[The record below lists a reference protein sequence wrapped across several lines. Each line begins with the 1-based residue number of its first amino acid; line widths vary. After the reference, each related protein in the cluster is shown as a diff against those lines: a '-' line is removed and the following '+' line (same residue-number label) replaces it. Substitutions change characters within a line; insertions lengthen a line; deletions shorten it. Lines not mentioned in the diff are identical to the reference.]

1 MKIRRIGKSNGNK
14 TKFGIKIPR
23 YVKEALLFDRES
35 KNTKWADAICEEILK
50 LIDLNVF
57 KFHSPNTAFKKID
70 EWQYAP
76 MHMVFTIKQE
86 DLRHKAKLV
95 INGNVVDA
103 SNVNKYSPTVKITSV
118 RLVFLMAVYKKLSIM
133 TSGIMNAFPTAPC
146 REKIWSEQVQN

>member
-1 MKIRRIGKSNGNK
+1 M
-14 TKFGIKIPR
+14 
-23 YVKEALLFDRES
+23 
-35 KNTKWADAICEEILK
+35 
-50 LIDLNVF
+50 NVF

-146 REKIWSEQVQN
+146 REKIWSRTSPEFGKREATLVTLNRAYPQLHYHSMIF